1 MNTNVLISNMKSIIK
16 GISWM
21 TDNRMNVTLFEKF
34 LGLSIITLS
43 SVGLIV
49 IIEFLLNNL

>member
-21 TDNRMNVTLFEKF
+21 TDNRMNVSMFEKF

-43 SVGLIV
+43 SLALIV
-49 IIEFLLNNL
+49 TIEFILNIF